1 MKEAWKRMKA
11 RVVMAIA
18 VLGVATGAMGNLLT
32 NPGFEAG
39 DSSGWVLFSESQN
52 WRVTDWP
59 GDQHSGT
66 YGMVNDVLASGGD
79 EWRGIY
85 QMVSVVAGQNYDY
98 FAYQRAAGVESDM
111 SESFLELQWLN
122 SSGGMI
128 DQWQAA
134 HVTVDQDWTLMGAN
148 NIMAPVGAVTASV
161 RFIVHAMGT
170 PADTDWH
177 IADDFTFAASI
188 PEPTTAMLVG
198 LGAFSFAVC
207 GSRIRRGL
215 KG

>member
-1 MKEAWKRMKA
+1 MEEARKRMKA
-11 RVVMAIA
+11 RVVAVFA
-18 VLGVATGAMGNLLT
+18 VLSIATGAMGNLLV
-32 NPGFEAG
+32 NPGFETG
-39 DSSGWVLFSESQN
+39 DFTGWTLFSELQN
-52 WRVTDWP
+52 WRITDWP
-59 GDQHSGT
+59 GDQHSET
-66 YGMVNDVLASGGD
+66 YGVVNDVLASGGD

-85 QMVSVVAGQNYDY
+85 QLVTVVAGQDYDY
-98 FAYQRAAGVESDM
+98 FAYQRAASVESGM

-134 HVTVDQDWTLMGAN
+134 HVTADQDWTLMGAN
-148 NIMAPVGAVTASV
+148 NIVAPIGAVTASV

-170 PADTDWH
+170 PTDTDWH

-198 LGAFSFAVC
+198 LGALSFVLC